1 MFMPRT
7 NLCPLLRA
15 ECAGASCR
23 FWTHVRGLNPQ
34 TGQEIDKFG
43 CAVEFLPMLLIENS
57 AQQRSTGAAVESFR
71 NEMVRGNDATL
82 RALLQAPQVKM
93 IEG

>member
-7 NLCPLLRA
+7 NLCPFLRA
-15 ECAGASCR
+15 ECAGATCR
-23 FWTHVRGLNPQ
+23 LWTHVRGLNPQ